1 MWESTMQ
8 ITDSDLRRHVQDALE
23 QRAVLEE
30 EAIAL
35 TVKDGVVTLSGDVSA
50 YELKHLAERTAL
62 GVSGVRAVANE
73 ILVQEPNSGCRSD
86 TAIAR
91 DVAQHLR
98 WHVSGVGRVMARV
111 ENGWV
116 SLEGEVVLPFHRVS
130 AERGLRRV
138 PGVRGVTN
146 LIAVVDVDPSEACR
160 AAIEAA
166 LVERAHAQAS
176 QIHVTV
182 SGERVTLTGVVS
194 TDEDLLEAEKVARTA
209 SGVREIVN
217 CLRTK
222 GGAEERQRRPSVVGR
237 TNGRRG

>member
-1 MWESTMQ
+1 MMQ
-8 ITDSDLRRHVQDALE
+8 VTDAHLRRQVQDALDR
-23 QRAVLEE
+23 RAVLDD

-35 TVKDGVVTLSGDVSA
+35 TAKDGVVTLSGEVSA
-50 YELKHLAERTAL
+50 FELKHLAERTAL

-73 ILVQEPNSGCRSD
+73 ILVREPDSGGRSD

-98 WHVSGVGRVMARV
+98 WHAPVGHVMARV

-116 SLEGEVVLPFHRVS
+116 SLEGEVPLLFHRAS
-130 AERGLRRV
+130 AERGLRHV

-146 LIAVVDVDPSEACR
+146 LIVVTNADPSESCR

-166 LVERAHAQAS
+166 LVERVHALAT

-194 TDEDLLEAEKVARTA
+194 TEEDLLEAEKVVRSA

-222 GGAEERQRRPSVVGR
+222 GGEEARWQ
-237 TNGRRG
+237 

>member
-1 MWESTMQ
+1 MQ
-8 ITDSDLRRHVQDALE
+8 VTDSDLRSHVQDALDR
-23 QRAVLEE
+23 RAVLDD

-35 TVKDGVVTLSGDVSA
+35 MVKDGVVTLSGDVSA
-50 YELKHLAERTAL
+50 YALKHLAERIAL

-73 ILVQEPNSGCRSD
+73 ILVREPNSGCRSD
-86 TAIAR
+86 TVIAR

-98 WHVSGVGRVMARV
+98 WHVPGVGRVMARV
-111 ENGWV
+111 ESGWV
-116 SLEGEVVLPFHRVS
+116 SLEGEVALPFHRVS
-130 AERGLRRV
+130 AERGLRHL

-146 LIAVVDVDPSEACR
+146 LIAVMDADPSEACR

-176 QIHVTV
+176 QIRVTV

-194 TDEDLLEAEKVARTA
+194 TEEDLLEAEKVARGA

-222 GGAEERQRRPSVVGR
+222 GGEEDRWQ
-237 TNGRRG
+237 